1 MVRQVY
7 FQTIPKV
14 GAAGA
19 MSGINA
25 GTQVRVGYTTDQH
38 ETGGGTLL
46 KAPNVEITVPDN
58 WGGNTLVSKDVM
70 DSDNHANGI
79 TYVEPMADSFSLNII
94 MKANGNINTY
104 YKLRDQFL
112 RLWGMGEFTV
122 IIKTSDDQGG
132 KQCVN
137 GYISNFVFDEF
148 RSGNDV
154 SGSATFTPT
163 TPWYFEF
170 AGPDDKQF
178 NRKFSDCPVYG
189 GAPKT
194 NPEGYTMVQAR
205 FVEAYHIHNVG
216 SMGFKFNSI
225 SLGDPLWT
233 RSTYILPDDFVETPS
248 SYLIMAGYVYAKDTS
263 GNVIGRIALPQGI
276 TAFGMDGNAIV
287 DDLHYAETYDALS
300 VLNIG

>member
-7 FQTIPKV
+7 FQTIPKI

-19 MSGINA
+19 LSDINA
-25 GTQVRVGYTTDQH
+25 SGQISVCYTTDQH
-38 ETGGGTLL
+38 EKGGGTLL

-70 DSDNHANGI
+70 DGDNNANGI

-122 IIKTSDDQGG
+122 IIKTFDGQGG
-132 KQCVN
+132 KQCVD

-170 AGPDDKQF
+170 ARPDSEQF
-178 NRKFSDCPVYG
+178 NRKFSECPVYNG
-189 GAPKT
+189 TPDIDS
-194 NPEGYTMVQAR
+194 EGYTMIQAR
-205 FVEAYHIHNVG
+205 FVEAYYIYNAG

-225 SLGDPLWT
+225 NIGDPLGAI
-233 RSTYILPDDFVETPS
+233 STYILPDDFIETPT
-248 SYLIMAGYVYAKDTS
+248 SYSIMSGYVYAKDEYS
-263 GNVIGRIALPQGI
+263 NVIGRIALPKGVV
-276 TAFGMDGNAIV
+276 AFGMDGNAIV
-287 DDLHYAETYDALS
+287 RDLHYAETYDAFQ
-300 VLNIG
+300 VLEHR

>member
-19 MSGINA
+19 ASDINA
-25 GTQVRVGYTTDQH
+25 STQVRVGYTTDQH
-38 ETGGGTLL
+38 EIGGGTLL
-46 KAPNVEITVPDN
+46 KAPNVEITVPEN
-58 WGGNTLVSKDVM
+58 WGGNTLVSKDVI
-70 DSDNHANGI
+70 DSDNNANGI

-132 KQCVN
+132 KQCVD
-137 GYISNFVFDEF
+137 GYISNFVFNEF

-170 AGPDDKQF
+170 AIPDGEQF
-178 NRKFSDCPVYG
+178 NRKFSECPVYG
-189 GAPKT
+189 GTPDVDS
-194 NPEGYTMVQAR
+194 EGYTMIQAR

-225 SLGDPLWT
+225 NLGDPT
-233 RSTYILPDDFVETPS
+233 GRRSTYIVPDDFFKTPT
-248 SYLIMAGYVYAKDTS
+248 SYVIMNGYVYAKGESD
-263 GNVIGRIALPQGI
+263 NFIGRIALPKGVI
-276 TAFGMDGNAIV
+276 AFGMDGNAIV
-287 DDLHYAETYDALS
+287 RDLHYAETYEAFS
-300 VLNIG
+300 VLGLG